1 MGLCLDV
8 YVRCI
13 LLDMYSKCDS
23 REPIGDAGKVFERM
37 RDHNVTTWSAM
48 ITRYVQSGG
57 HDRTAIELYCKMIT
71 QGDTS
76 LITLMTNNAIMTNNE
91 LSKDSCFTMV

>member
-8 YVRCI
+8 YVGCS
-13 LLDMYSKCDS
+13 LLDMYAKCGS
-23 REPIGDAGKVFERM
+23 REPMEDARKVFERM
-37 RDHNVTTWSAM
+37 RDHNVTTWTAM
-48 ITRYVQSGG
+48 ITGYVQSGG

-76 LITLMTNNAIMTNNE
+76 LITLMNNDAIM
-91 LSKDSCFTMV
+91 L